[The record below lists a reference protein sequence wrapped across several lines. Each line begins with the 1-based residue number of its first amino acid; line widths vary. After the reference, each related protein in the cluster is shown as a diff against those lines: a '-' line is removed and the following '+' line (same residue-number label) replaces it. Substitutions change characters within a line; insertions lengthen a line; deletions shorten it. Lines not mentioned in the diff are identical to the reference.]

1 MEELVNKLA
10 ALLEVEEL
18 DVNKSFTDYEEFD
31 SLAILSILAMLD
43 SDYHTSMT
51 ARDIRSLA
59 TIEDF
64 CNAVLAKQ

>member
-1 MEELVNKLA
+1 MEELVKKLE

-18 DVNKSFTDYEEFD
+18 DIKKSFSDYDEFD

-43 SDYHTSMT
+43 SDYHKTMN
-51 ARDIRSLA
+51 ARQIRSLA

-64 CNAVLAKQ
+64 CNEVLSN